1 MIDDRGRQGYF
12 IFRAKLNGV
21 IIKEEVV
28 KNRIMDQAL
37 DKEAEILKCVAP
49 DLEIKYVAIGT
60 GTTAL
65 TNTDTQ
71 LANEVFR
78 VIPSN
83 PPTKTATGE
92 ITTEFVVLETEAQ
105 VEIKEVGIF
114 CGSAAT
120 ATANSGTLLS
130 RVLWN
135 FDKRSN
141 IELSITRVD
150 RIVRG

>member
-37 DKEAEILKCVAP
+37 DKEAEILRGVAP

-114 CGSAAT
+114 CGSTAT